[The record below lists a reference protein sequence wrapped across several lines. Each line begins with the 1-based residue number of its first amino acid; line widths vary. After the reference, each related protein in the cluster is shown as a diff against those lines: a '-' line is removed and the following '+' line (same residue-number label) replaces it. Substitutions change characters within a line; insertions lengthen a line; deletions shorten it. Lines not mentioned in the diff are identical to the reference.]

1 MKTSTLVVAGLLAL
15 TSLSSARAGVTTTFH
30 SSGPSIRVTSLYVH
44 TPSIRVQYIRPVTVR
59 YVWRSAGVQTL
70 KTYKTSARAL
80 QTLQNPGRVSAARQV
95 QVAASGSCVSRAAL
109 PSSFRK
115 VFGSAL
121 IYRSHCPTGTVRL
134 SVQLAPKSAV
144 RVWRAENVTPRVY
157 TLRLYRVLSDG
168 RVQATRQ
175 IRSTTV
181 LERTPVLSTVA
192 FKLG

>member
-1 MKTSTLVVAGLLAL
+1 MKPSTLFMAGLLTL
-15 TSLSSARAGVTTTFH
+15 TTLGAARAGVNTTFY
-30 SSGPSIRVTSLYVH
+30 SSGPSIRVTYLRT
-44 TPSIRVQYIRPVTVR
+44 TPVR

-70 KTYKTSARAL
+70 KSYKTSARAL
-80 QTLQNPGRVSAARQV
+80 QTLQNPGRVSAVRQV
-95 QVAASGSCVSRAAL
+95 QVAASESCLSKAAL

-115 VFGSAL
+115 VFGGAL
-121 IYRSHCPTGTVRL
+121 TYRSRCATGTVRL

-168 RVQATRQ
+168 RLEATRQ
-175 IRSTTV
+175 VRAIKV

-192 FKLG
+192 FKLV